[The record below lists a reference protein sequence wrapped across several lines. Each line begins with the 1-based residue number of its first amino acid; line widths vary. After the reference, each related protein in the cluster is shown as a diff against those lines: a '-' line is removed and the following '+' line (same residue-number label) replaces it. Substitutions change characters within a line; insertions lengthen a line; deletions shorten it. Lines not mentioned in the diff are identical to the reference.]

1 MNNIQYKYSKMD
13 LGQFAMFEENYSIEI
28 KEVEFNTNTMFSY
41 DSENRT
47 LACKISVVSS
57 QKEKPLFKIEV
68 NSYFELSPDSIESLK
83 KENEISF
90 PPNILIQFASFCYG
104 ATRGV
109 VFTKTIGT
117 SLNNLILP
125 PVYFNNIIDKGFA
138 VNISNEH

>member
-1 MNNIQYKYSKMD
+1 MD
-13 LGQFAMFEENYSIEI
+13 LGQFAMFEENYSADIQ
-28 KEVEFNTNTMFSY
+28 EVDFSTNTMFSY
-41 DSENRT
+41 DFENRT

-57 QKEKPLFKIEV
+57 QNEKPLFKVEV

-90 PPNILIQFASFCYG
+90 PPSILIQFASFCYG

-117 SLNNLILP
+117 PLNHLILP

-138 VNISNEH
+138 VNISDNH

>member
-1 MNNIQYKYSKMD
+1 MD

-68 NSYFELSPDSIESLK
+68 NSYFELSPDSIE
-83 KENEISF
+83 
-90 PPNILIQFASFCYG
+90 
-104 ATRGV
+104 
-109 VFTKTIGT
+109 
-117 SLNNLILP
+117 
-125 PVYFNNIIDKGFA
+125 
-138 VNISNEH
+138 